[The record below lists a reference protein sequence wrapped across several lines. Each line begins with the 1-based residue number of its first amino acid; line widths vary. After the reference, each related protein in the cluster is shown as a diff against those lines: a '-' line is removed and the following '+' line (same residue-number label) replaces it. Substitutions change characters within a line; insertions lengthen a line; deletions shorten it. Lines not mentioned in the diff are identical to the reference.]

1 MAVTGVNWLVC
12 YDIRDPRRL
21 RRIHRCCR
29 QWGMPL
35 QRSVFACALK
45 GHDLDAMI
53 EELRGLMNEDED
65 DIRLYPIE
73 DLAKAILQGTSRLPL
88 MVETLIHLSQGHED
102 DSDRDDDDAK

>member
-21 RRIHRCCR
+21 RKIHRCCK

-45 GHDLDAMI
+45 ARDLDAMI
-53 EELRGLMNEDED
+53 EELRSLMDEDVD

-73 DLAKAILQGTSRLPL
+73 DLANAILQGTSRLPL
-88 MVETLIHLSQGHED
+88 MVETLIRMQQEERLDDEED
-102 DSDRDDDDAK
+102 GGD